1 MLRTVSTPSGFVCKY
16 VQASWI
22 KSHASFVRKALI
34 ACGTTTVLSWLV
46 AGNNPPSFF
55 DLLIVLTGFAVTK
68 NRTHCLVVITIL
80 IRSPR
85 FNQHQNWL
93 VWHLQCL
100 RKIIRYYWSDVLTN
114 TPWPTHNL
122 EFSMGLLRSNRNQV
136 LSIMFFL

>member
-1 MLRTVSTPSGFVCKY
+1 MLP
-16 VQASWI
+16 
-22 KSHASFVRKALI
+22 
-34 ACGTTTVLSWLV
+34 LSERHSLLVEQLQCSPGWLQV
-46 AGNNPPSFF
+46 IILPFF
-55 DLLIVLTGFAVTK
+55 DLLIVLIGFAVTK

-114 TPWPTHNL
+114 TPLPTHNL
-122 EFSMGLLRSNRNQV
+122 EFSMGLLRSSRNQV
-136 LSIMFFL
+136 LSIMFFFVLLVI